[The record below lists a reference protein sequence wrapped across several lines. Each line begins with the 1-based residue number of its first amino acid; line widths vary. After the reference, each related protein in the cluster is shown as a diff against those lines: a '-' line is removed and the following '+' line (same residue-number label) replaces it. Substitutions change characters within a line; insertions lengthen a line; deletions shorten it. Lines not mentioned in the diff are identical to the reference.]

1 MRTLLLSL
9 CFSAII
15 SFGLHGQSIDLEY
28 IRSNYEHASTDK
40 TLCKKMMEGM
50 EANNK
55 NPVFLAYLGG
65 LQSIWANHVWS
76 PMAKYKTFNKGK
88 NNIEK
93 AVEMAP
99 DNIEIRVIR
108 WSVQHNAPRF
118 LGYHQEIENDKQFI
132 NDNKHEIQSESLK
145 QLLHKLEIE

>member
-55 NPVFLAYLGG
+55 NPVFFSLFGRATIYLG
-65 LQSIWANHVWS
+65 QSCLESN
-76 PMAKYKTFNKGK
+76 G
-88 NNIEK
+88 
-93 AVEMAP
+93 
-99 DNIEIRVIR
+99 
-108 WSVQHNAPRF
+108 Q
-118 LGYHQEIENDKQFI
+118 
-132 NDNKHEIQSESLK
+132 IQDF
-145 QLLHKLEIE
+145 

>member
-1 MRTLLLSL
+1 
-9 CFSAII
+9 
-15 SFGLHGQSIDLEY
+15 
-28 IRSNYEHASTDK
+28 
-40 TLCKKMMEGM
+40 
-50 EANNK
+50 
-55 NPVFLAYLGG
+55 
-65 LQSIWANHVWS
+65 
-76 PMAKYKTFNKGK
+76 MAKYKTFNKGK
-88 NNIEK
+88 NNIEQ